1 MPKKNPGLSSTTS
14 EPTNEEKV
22 IAINELRQSFPL
34 NELLKFYRIAKS
46 SYYYGLKALNAKEL
60 RDKELRDKILEIY
73 QKSHCRYGFKR
84 ITLALNDKSDE
95 PINHKRV
102 QRIMHELGIF
112 GIQGKNGKYHSYKND
127 NG

>member
-46 SYYYGLKALNAKEL
+46 SYYYGLKALKAIKNYVIKYL
-60 RDKELRDKILEIY
+60 KYTKNHIVD
-73 QKSHCRYGFKR
+73 
-84 ITLALNDKSDE
+84 TVLNVL
-95 PINHKRV
+95 HW
-102 QRIMHELGIF
+102 L
-112 GIQGKNGKYHSYKND
+112 
-127 NG
+127 